1 MARCYL
7 PHLLAAQPAG
17 ALRLGGFCNG
27 GLLAWE
33 LAHQLERLGRR
44 VEFIVLIDVHS
55 LNARLTLRI
64 IASLT
69 RLIAAVAPKKI
80 GEKLK
85 LDVMRA
91 IWNRLKQASY
101 YGPYLRAMSNYL
113 PPKLRSNVVIVLCE
127 EQRVMKKGVLSFSPR
142 PWTRL
147 APKVHCRYV
156 PGTHHGAITTHAG
169 ELALLLDDLLSTE
182 PHNSINWNRRSMAH

>member
-1 MARCYL
+1 
-7 PHLLAAQPAG
+7 
-17 ALRLGGFCNG
+17 
-27 GLLAWE
+27 
-33 LAHQLERLGRR
+33 
-44 VEFIVLIDVHS
+44 VLIDARS

-85 LDVMRA
+85 LNVMRA
-91 IWNRLKQASY
+91 IWNRLGQASY

-113 PPKLRSNVVIVLCE
+113 PPKLRSNVVIVLSE
-127 EQRVMKKGVLSFSPR
+127 EHRVMKKLLLSYSPT
-142 PWTRL
+142 PWNRL

-156 PGTHHGAITTHAG
+156 AGTHHGAITTHAG
-169 ELALLLDDLLSTE
+169 ELALLLDGLLSTE
-182 PHNSINWNRRSMAH
+182 PHNSINWNRRSMEH

>member
-1 MARCYL
+1 
-7 PHLLAAQPAG
+7 
-17 ALRLGGFCNG
+17 
-27 GLLAWE
+27 
-33 LAHQLERLGRR
+33 
-44 VEFIVLIDVHS
+44 
-55 LNARLTLRI
+55 
-64 IASLT
+64 
-69 RLIAAVAPKKI
+69 
-80 GEKLK
+80 
-85 LDVMRA
+85 
-91 IWNRLKQASY
+91 LKQASY